1 MMRDPHDIL
10 VRPLLT
16 EKLTTLREDQ
26 NCVAFVVDKKATRID
41 VRRAVEQVLKVK
53 VDAVRVINVK
63 GKRKRQ
69 GRFVGW
75 RPDWKKALVTLKEGE
90 KLDLYESA

>member
-1 MMRDPHDIL
+1 MRDPHDIL
-10 VRPLLT
+10 IRPLLT
-16 EKLTTLREDQ
+16 EKLTGLREAQ
-26 NCVAFVVDKKATRID
+26 NCVAFEVDRRASRIQI
-41 VRRAVEQVLKVK
+41 RRAVEQVLKVK

-63 GKRKRQ
+63 GKQKRQ
-69 GRFVGW
+69 GRYMGW